1 MKQLS
6 ILKCQRKENN
16 FVVCCC
22 FIIKLSNPSTFA
34 KYKKQK
40 QLFCSFIIQMS
51 SLYCLLFCNQ
61 NVHCPR
67 RQLATLSLGREKERA
82 RSSVRM
88 KNGLQWQTKM
98 ALAAKLAATKQQ
110 NWRQHFLPL
119 ALRMKN
125 GVQWQKNCIGSKVGS
140 TTDSNTFCQ
149 WNWNIAP
156 FSSFFR
162 WTWSSSL
169 KTKLLRSLKKKC
181 WKGWKINKRFKK

>member
-1 MKQLS
+1 MNICKGGYVSFKNIVKHFCIFFLIENIYEYLCTWIQVSFISRLAAVECS
-6 ILKCQRKENN
+6 RDSRIKGNPPNLCPCCGNETTFNLEMPEKKNN

-88 KNGLQWQTKM
+88 KNGLQ
-98 ALAAKLAATKQQ
+98 
-110 NWRQHFLPL
+110 
-119 ALRMKN
+119 
-125 GVQWQKNCIGSKVGS
+125 
-140 TTDSNTFCQ
+140 
-149 WNWNIAP
+149 
-156 FSSFFR
+156 
-162 WTWSSSL
+162 
-169 KTKLLRSLKKKC
+169 
-181 WKGWKINKRFKK
+181 